1 MSIILNYFI
10 AACKYPEV
18 QKKAQAEID
27 RVVGTDRLPT
37 IADRANLPYVE
48 ALVTELYRWLP
59 VAPLALPHRAVN
71 DDVYNGML
79 IPKDAT
85 IFANVWNFFHN
96 PAVYKEPFE
105 FNPERFLGETP
116 ERDPRDIGV
125 FGFGRRSCPGEHLAD
140 VSVWISVTKAIA
152 AFNVEKAL
160 DEQGNPIEP
169 VAEGMDGIIS

>member
-1 MSIILNYFI
+1 
-10 AACKYPEV
+10 
-18 QKKAQAEID
+18 
-27 RVVGTDRLPT
+27 
-37 IADRANLPYVE
+37 
-48 ALVTELYRWLP
+48 
-59 VAPLALPHRAVN
+59 
-71 DDVYNGML
+71 ML

-96 PAVYKEPFE
+96 PAVHKEPFE
-105 FNPERFLGETP
+105 FNPERSLGETP